1 MRVSRYIILIF
12 VMSCSLASYSQ
23 SAFYQL
29 AKSYADSGNYSEA
42 IRLMKQCADMER
54 HSDFYID
61 DIALIARYYSFTNE
75 KDSLIYYNSQ
85 LQDLA
90 KKFVN
95 VNDSIA
101 EEYIQSSAWNLYEGG
116 EYELALNAAK
126 HVLSLRESIYGIKSL
141 EYLEWLGVISHAAF
155 KYGDYQ
161 TMSKYIDCEIDV
173 AEKYYGLKSKQ
184 YEDVIS
190 SIRGFAHAI
199 SDHEPEFV
207 SQWILPYYDKLIENR
222 LLPHYQYEYE
232 IILLASNI
240 QSGNLREA
248 DKYAQCLKKWTYSNE
263 QIPLKDKVRIYLK
276 LAYYNNRIGDTV
288 GARFH
293 IEEGWKLLDANN
305 QQPDL
310 AQLIDRHII
319 ERELKMDSLGRR
331 VMNAE
336 WLIQTSLPIIE
347 DNMEDSSVIAFF
359 HESLAWAYE
368 SLKDYPKAI
377 LNIKRAIELN
387 PLVSRRQ
394 KLAHLYMSIKDY
406 EQAEQELLDM
416 YAEVQLPGP
425 IRRSIESDMT
435 ALYWLSNQRSKLESL
450 LTTDFENMKSEVRS
464 AFVFLNES
472 EREEFLEKSLL
483 GSTIYFDQYTG
494 YSNGSDQWPAG
505 NEMAY
510 NLALVQKGLL
520 LSTTRDIVS
529 ILQDSPDSIKAKNAE
544 YEQFRTLIDSPFS
557 VESELLREKRI
568 ELMQYVSKHPQ
579 FLSQLNTTWKDV
591 RNKLN
596 DSEAAIEFI
605 NLWGIS
611 PENMDNEN
619 PSLGAL
625 ILRKDADFPVFVR
638 LGSDSTVTNLYEYDD
653 EGTKLCELLYS
664 GGVSKLLYNIIW
676 EPLLPYLSNIETIY
690 YAPTGVLQD
699 INWDWININDAD
711 VLSDKYNLYRVS
723 STRNICKYKNDQPYQ
738 DATLYGD
745 IAYSIKTSPLPESE
759 KSKYRSSTRA
769 GFSPLKGT
777 AKELDSIS
785 YRLYLSG
792 VKSMDLR
799 KDHASEETFYKLS
812 GHSPKIIHIA
822 THGFYYS
829 REAIEDEYK
838 LGNFNNFIAYQGM
851 NHNELYHSGLAFSG
865 AQDTWY
871 NEMDN
876 VSKYIEMDASNDGI
890 LLSSEI
896 SKLDLS
902 NTDIVILSACETALG
917 NVKSEGVY
925 GLQRAFKL
933 AGVNSIIMSLWKV
946 DDDATQLLMTAFY
959 QNYLNGMSKREAL
972 LAAQKE
978 VKKTPGF
985 EDPYNWA
992 AFVLLDGLN

>member
-1 MRVSRYIILIF
+1 
-12 VMSCSLASYSQ
+12 MSCSLASYTQ

-85 LQDLA
+85 LQGLA
-90 KKFVN
+90 EKIVN
-95 VNDSIA
+95 INDSIA

-126 HVLSLRESIYGIKSL
+126 HVLSLRESIYGNKSQ
-141 EYLEWLGVISHAAF
+141 EYLEWLGVISHEAF

-173 AEKYYGLKSKQ
+173 AEKYYGLKSEQ

-207 SQWILPYYDKLIENR
+207 SQWILPYYDKLIENS

-240 QSGNLREA
+240 LSGNLREA
-248 DKYAQCLKKWTYSNE
+248 DKYAQRLKKWTYSNE

-347 DNMEDSSVIAFF
+347 DNMVDSSVIAFF

-406 EQAEQELLDM
+406 EQAEQELLDV
-416 YAEVQLPGP
+416 YAEVQLSGP

-611 PENMDNEN
+611 PENMVNEN

-664 GGVSKLLYNIIW
+664 GSVSKLLYNIIW

-690 YAPTGVLQD
+690 YAPTGVLQN
-699 INWDWININDAD
+699 INWDWISINDAD

-723 STRNICKYKNDQPYQ
+723 STRNICKYKNDQHSQ

-785 YRLYLSG
+785 HILDLSG
-792 VKSMDLR
+792 VKSLDLR
-799 KDHASEETFYKLS
+799 KDLASEETFYKLS

-822 THGFYYS
+822 M
-829 REAIEDEYK
+829 K
-838 LGNFNNFIAYQGM
+838 
-851 NHNELYHSGLAFSG
+851 
-865 AQDTWY
+865 
-871 NEMDN
+871 
-876 VSKYIEMDASNDGI
+876 
-890 LLSSEI
+890 
-896 SKLDLS
+896 
-902 NTDIVILSACETALG
+902 
-917 NVKSEGVY
+917 
-925 GLQRAFKL
+925 
-933 AGVNSIIMSLWKV
+933 
-946 DDDATQLLMTAFY
+946 
-959 QNYLNGMSKREAL
+959 
-972 LAAQKE
+972 
-978 VKKTPGF
+978 
-985 EDPYNWA
+985 
-992 AFVLLDGLN
+992 

>member
-1 MRVSRYIILIF
+1 MRVSRYIMLIF

-85 LQDLA
+85 LQGLA
-90 KKFVN
+90 EKIVN

-126 HVLSLRESIYGIKSL
+126 HVLSLRESIYGNKSQ
-141 EYLEWLGVISHAAF
+141 EYLEWLGVISHEAF

-173 AEKYYGLKSKQ
+173 AEKYYGLKSEQ

-207 SQWILPYYDKLIENR
+207 SQWILPYYDKLIENS

-240 QSGNLREA
+240 LSGNLREA
-248 DKYAQCLKKWTYSNE
+248 DKYAQRLKKWTYSNE

-406 EQAEQELLDM
+406 EQAEQELLDV
-416 YAEVQLPGP
+416 YAEVQLSGP

-664 GGVSKLLYNIIW
+664 GNLSKQLYNIIW

-699 INWDWININDAD
+699 INWDWISINDAD

-769 GFSPLKGT
+769 GFSTLKGT

-838 LGNFNNFIAYQGM
+838 SGNFNNFIAYQGM

>member
-1 MRVSRYIILIF
+1 MKFSKYIILIF
-12 VMSCSLASYSQ
+12 VMSCSLLGYSQ

-29 AKSYADSGNYSEA
+29 AKSYADSGDYTEA
-42 IRLMKQCADMER
+42 IRLMKKCAEIDINSEY
-54 HSDFYID
+54 YID
-61 DIALIARYYSFTNE
+61 DIATISRYYSYINE
-75 KDSLIYYNSQ
+75 KDSLIYYNTH
-85 LQDLA
+85 LQELA
-90 KKFVN
+90 NQFLSI
-95 VNDSIA
+95 NDSIA
-101 EEYIQSSAWNLYEGG
+101 EEYIQSCAWNFYDGG
-116 EYELALNAAK
+116 EYELAIETAER
-126 HVLSLRESIYGIKSL
+126 VLKLRESIYGKNSP
-141 EYLEWLGVISHAAF
+141 EYFKWIGVISYQAYKF
-155 KYGDYQ
+155 EDYQ
-161 TMSKYIDCEIDV
+161 SMCRYCNNEIV
-173 AEKYYGLKSKQ
+173 LAEKYYGLNSKQ
-184 YEDVIS
+184 YESAIS
-190 SIRGFAHAI
+190 SIRGYAHAI
-199 SDHEPEFV
+199 GDKYPEFTTK
-207 SQWILPYYDKLIENR
+207 WIEPYYNKLREYNILPQ
-222 LLPHYQYEYE
+222 YQYEYE
-232 IILLASNI
+232 IILLANNI
-240 QSGNLREA
+240 QANELRSA
-248 DKYAQCLKKWTYSNE
+248 DKYAQFLKKWTYTDVL
-263 QIPLKDKVRIYLK
+263 IPLSDKVRIYLK
-276 LAYYNNRIGDTV
+276 LANYKQKIGDLA
-288 GARFH
+288 GARFN
-293 IEEGWKLLDANN
+293 IEAGWKLLDANN

-336 WLIQTSLPIIE
+336 WLIQTSMPIIE

-387 PLVSRRQ
+387 PLVSRRK
-394 KLAHLYMSIKDY
+394 KLAHLYMSIKNY
-406 EQAEQELLDM
+406 EQAEQELLDV
-416 YAEVQLPGP
+416 YAKVQLSGP

-450 LTTDFENMKSEVRS
+450 LTTDFENMKSVVRS

-494 YSNGSDQWPAG
+494 YSNGSNQWPAG

-544 YEQFRTLIDSPFS
+544 YEQLRTLIDSPFS

-638 LGSDSTVTNLYEYDD
+638 LGSDSTITNLYEYDD

-699 INWDWININDAD
+699 INWDWISINDAD
-711 VLSDKYNLYRVS
+711 MLSDKYNLYRVS

-785 YRLYLSG
+785 YRLDLSG
-792 VKSMDLR
+792 VKSLDLR

-838 LGNFNNFIAYQGM
+838 SGNFNNFIAYQGM
-851 NHNELYHSGLAFSG
+851 NPNELYHSGLALSG

-871 NEMDN
+871 NETDN

-978 VKKTPGF
+978 VKKTHGF